1 MKNQYILM
9 ATVVAGLSLASCSD
23 SFLEV
28 TNPSGEPL
36 EEYYTTDKHIQEAVI
51 AAYDPIHW
59 PDWGLGQYNALNIDA
74 EIMGDL
80 FWVGGSNLSDMQNWH
95 MLSNYQADENNT
107 LSSLWTVDYSGVKR
121 CNDLLRYLSENEL
134 VDVTDKNKALYEAQG
149 RALRVFYYNMLW
161 HYFGNIPFYLVNLTA
176 PYTAPQISA
185 DEVYDQIIT
194 ELEEVIAM
202 KALPMRWYD
211 TTTEQNQGRVSQAMC
226 YMMYAEMVMYKNDES
241 RYQKALGFMQ
251 EIMNSGEY
259 SLNPDFANLW
269 EESGEWCSESI
280 WEINYEDGNNNRG
293 WGSPLATGGTVL
305 PTLISPNSW
314 PGGDG
319 WDKGA
324 DGWGFLPVRTATF
337 NMFDEKD
344 VRRDAT
350 CWDVRGVEYTNR
362 YQDTHIWLKK
372 YRPYS
377 ANNADAGF
385 DNNLNYNNNLR
396 YYRYAETLLNAAE
409 LMVRLGSGDATSLVN
424 QVRQRAG
431 IENIASATIDN
442 IIEERKL
449 EFVGEGKRYW
459 DLVRTGLAKT
469 VLVPTPCDGT
479 TPSDQGRVGTWT
491 ESKKYIPIAQAE
503 LDSDPALVQNNY

>member
-1 MKNQYILM
+1 MKKQYILM

-23 SFLEV
+23 SFLEIS
-28 TNPSGEPL
+28 NPSGEPL
-36 EEYYTTDKHIQEAVI
+36 EEYYTTDEHIQEALI

-95 MLSNYQADENNT
+95 MLSNFQADENNT

-121 CNDLLRYLSENEL
+121 CNDLLNYLENNPL
-134 VDVTDKNKALYEAQG
+134 KDVSDSNKRLYEAQG

-185 DEVYDQIIT
+185 DEVYDKLIV
-194 ELEEVIAM
+194 ELEEKVLDM
-202 KALPMRWYD
+202 KVLPMRWD
-211 TTTEQNQGRVSQAMC
+211 EANSGRISQAMA
-226 YMMYAEMVMYKNDES
+226 YMLYAEMVMYQKDES
-241 RYQKALGFMQ
+241 RYQKALNYMLD
-251 EIMNSGEY
+251 IIADSDNY

-269 EESGEWCSESI
+269 EESGEWCKESI

-324 DGWGFLPVRTATF
+324 DGWGFLPVRTATYD
-337 NMFDEKD
+337 MYAEGD

-350 CWDVRGVEYTNR
+350 CWDVRGVEYTQR

-372 YRPYS
+372 YRPYT

-396 YYRYAETLLNAAE
+396 YYRFAETLLNAAE
-409 LMVRLGSGDATSLVN
+409 LMLRVGQGDALGLVN

-431 IENIASATIDN
+431 VADLTSVSIDD

-459 DLVRTGLAKT
+459 DLVRTDMAAN
-469 VLVPTPCDGT
+469 VLVPTPCDGL
-479 TPSDQGRVGTWT
+479 TPGDQGRVGTWT
-491 ESKKYIPIAQAE
+491 PSKKYIPIAQAE

>member
-1 MKNQYILM
+1 MKKQYILM
-9 ATVVAGLSLASCSD
+9 AGVLAGLTLASCSD
-23 SFLEV
+23 DFLEV
-28 TNPSGEPL
+28 TNPNGEPL
-36 EEYYTTDKHIQEAVI
+36 EEYYTTDEHIQESLI

-95 MLSNYQADENNT
+95 MLSNFQADENNT

-121 CNDLLRYLSENEL
+121 CNDLLHYLADNKL
-134 VDVTDKNKALYEAQG
+134 VDVKEADMRSYEAQG

-161 HYFGNIPFYLVNLTA
+161 HYFGNIPFYLKNLTA

-185 DEVYDQIIT
+185 DEVYDNIIT
-194 ELEEVIAM
+194 ELEEVIGM
-202 KALPMRWYD
+202 NVLPMRWD
-211 TTTEQNQGRVSQAMC
+211 SDNSGRISQAMV
-226 YMMYAEMVMYKNDES
+226 YMMYAEIVMYQNDQS
-241 RYQKALGFMQ
+241 RYQRALDYMKK
-251 EIMNSGEY
+251 IIDSGEY
-259 SLNPDFANLW
+259 ELNPDFANLW

-280 WEINYEDGNNNRG
+280 WEINYEDNNNERG
-293 WGSPLATGGTVL
+293 WDSPLAIGGTVM

-324 DGWGFLPVRTATF
+324 DGWGFLPIRTSTY
-337 NMFDEKD
+337 NMFEEDD
-344 VRRDAT
+344 LRRDAT
-350 CWDVRGVEYTNR
+350 CWDVRGTVYTQR

-372 YRPYS
+372 YRPQT
-377 ANNADAGF
+377 ANNAGAGF

-409 LMVRLGSGDATSLVN
+409 LMVRTGSGDAATLVN
-424 QVRQRAG
+424 KVRNRAG
-431 IENIASATIDN
+431 LGNISSATIEN

-459 DLVRTGLAKT
+459 DLVRTGMAAS
-469 VLVPTPCDGT
+469 VLVPTPCDGL
-479 TPSDQGRVGTWT
+479 TPSDQGRVGSWT
-491 ESKKYIPIAQAE
+491 PNKKYIPIAQAE